1 MKDYGTSWNPSCRK
15 MADLGRATLTM
26 LILAS
31 ASPRRVELLRQ
42 LGVDFEVR
50 PADVPEQRQPGETPA
65 AYGLRVAADKARA
78 VQGGLPTGT
87 PILGADTEV
96 LLDGELLGKPR
107 DPAHAAE
114 LLERLS
120 GRSHE
125 VLSAVVL
132 LRDATHWQALS
143 RTRVWFRRV
152 TRAEVVDYIAS
163 GEPMGKAGAY
173 AIQGLAAAW
182 IERIDGSYSG
192 VMGLPLFETAELL
205 SRAGCRL
212 GAVHGA
218 GGGHSV

>member
-1 MKDYGTSWNPSCRK
+1 MKDYGSSWNPSCRR
-15 MADLGRATLTM
+15 MAPRACVSPTM

-42 LGVDFEVR
+42 LGVNFEVR
-50 PADVPEQRQPGETPA
+50 PADVPEQRQPAESPA
-65 AYGLRVAADKARA
+65 DYGLRVATDKARA
-78 VQGGLPTGT
+78 VQAGLPAGAL
-87 PILGADTEV
+87 ILGADTEV

-107 DPAHAAE
+107 DAAHAAE
-114 LLERLS
+114 LLGRLS
-120 GRSHE
+120 GRPHE
-125 VLSAVVL
+125 VLSAVAL
-132 LRDATHWQALS
+132 LRDASQWQALS
-143 RTRVWFRRV
+143 RTRVWFRPL
-152 TRAEVVDYIAS
+152 TEAEIADYIAS

-173 AIQGLAAAW
+173 AIQGRAAAW

-218 GGGHSV
+218 GAAHSV

>member
-1 MKDYGTSWNPSCRK
+1 MSWNPSCRK
-15 MADLGRATLTM
+15 MADRRRAPLTM
-26 LILAS
+26 LTLAS

-42 LGVDFEVR
+42 LGVEFEVR
-50 PADVPEQRQPGETPA
+50 PADVPEQRRPGESPA
-65 AYGLRVAADKARA
+65 DYGLRVATDKALA
-78 VQGGLPTGT
+78 VQVGLRAGALV
-87 PILGADTEV
+87 LGADTEV

-107 DPAHAAE
+107 DAEHAAE
-114 LLERLS
+114 LLGRLS
-120 GRSHE
+120 GRAHE

-132 LRDATHWQALS
+132 LRDASQWQALS
-143 RTRVWFRRV
+143 RTRVWFRPL
-152 TRAEVVDYIAS
+152 TLPEIADCIAS

-173 AIQGLAAAW
+173 AIQGRAAAW